1 MKKLMVTLKLTEQM
15 LGTKPA
21 NADIFADYVA
31 SKHPKGTPARDEL
44 ENAENVEDAGTTVF
58 HRDRDGRPCIYDYQ
72 VKGFFK
78 DACGGLR
85 RCPGTASAA
94 LKAYKGVIDACV
106 FAAPRL
112 IALELDDGARLG
124 VCERPLRCETMQGPR
139 VALARSESAPE
150 GTTLRFELTLLQDSL
165 EGVVREW
172 LEYGALRGLGQW
184 RNSGCGRFTFTIDK
198 V

>member
-85 RCPGTASAA
+85 RCPGTTSADR
-94 LKAYKGVIDACV
+94 K
-106 FAAPRL
+106 
-112 IALELDDGARLG
+112 
-124 VCERPLRCETMQGPR
+124 
-139 VALARSESAPE
+139 S
-150 GTTLRFELTLLQDSL
+150 
-165 EGVVREW
+165 VV
-172 LEYGALRGLGQW
+172 
-184 RNSGCGRFTFTIDK
+184 
-198 V
+198 